1 MHESIH
7 EQERQQDAPDLR
19 ALMVKEH
26 AIEPARKERRDREA
40 REIGPRPKQVR
51 PDDISKRRHGPRL
64 ARTEPRRAERDRQET
79 QAEMHVR
86 RLDREHPREQDRQC
100 GKHTEQD
107 ELPRALDR

>member
-1 MHESIH
+1 MHECIYK
-7 EQERQQDAPDLR
+7 QECQQHTPDLR
-19 ALMVKEH
+19 ALPVKEH
-26 AIEPARKERRDREA
+26 AIDPTRKERRDREA
-40 REIGPRPKQVR
+40 RKISPRPEQVR